1 LPASF
6 IEQKEKIV
14 GMLDDALR
22 QHFPRAEEAHGGF
35 RKILEDR
42 RPPEPQELFNVRQR
56 HDELIAQLKAIHERM
71 GQVVGIT
78 RLAQHLTELIK
89 AELEI
94 KVRLADMLRKRED
107 IELDRFGTVML
118 KGPIIEIAKGEKLVV
133 TLDMIR
139 DQVDGELELRLD
151 VPKDSGVT
159 APGKVPV
166 ARMGKNA
173 VFEVTASNI
182 AGEFRIPITVL
193 NMDNEAVKWTDP
205 KLPFVLTVKVK

>member
-1 LPASF
+1 
-6 IEQKEKIV
+6 
-14 GMLDDALR
+14 
-22 QHFPRAEEAHGGF
+22 
-35 RKILEDR
+35 
-42 RPPEPQELFNVRQR
+42 
-56 HDELIAQLKAIHERM
+56 
-71 GQVVGIT
+71 
-78 RLAQHLTELIK
+78 
-89 AELEI
+89 
-94 KVRLADMLRKRED
+94 
-107 IELDRFGTVML
+107 ML